1 MTRLTASVV
10 VVSRGRPALLLRC
23 LRSLSQ
29 MYHDAFEVVVVADP
43 VGADAVQGSDLSG
56 RVNLVHF
63 DDANISVARN
73 LGLARVSGDIVA
85 FIDDDAVAEP
95 TWLSYLMAAFDDPQ
109 VDAAT
114 GFVRGR
120 NGISFQSRASTIDET
135 MGATRLELADASTAV
150 FVGRPGRA
158 IKTEGTNC
166 AFRMSAL
173 EQIGGFDPAVE
184 YYLDESDLNI
194 RLAHAGKRT
203 AVVPNAQVHHATA
216 TSERRAFSRMPETL
230 FQVGASV
237 SVFLRKHAGS
247 ADHRPHVENAVVT
260 QRRQLLS
267 HLVAGNCEPRDVA
280 RLLGTFTA
288 GIADGYERPIGV
300 LPRITRGKQAFLN
313 MKSEAAL
320 PLHQIISGRLFRARR
335 LRTSAKAAARSGGV
349 ISLYLFSRTALRHRV
364 RYHPDGYWE
373 QIGGLYGRANR
384 SEPPI
389 AGTTFP
395 KRVNK
400 EINRVA
406 LFRGPD

>member
-1 MTRLTASVV
+1 MTALTASVV

-29 MYHDAFEVVVVADP
+29 MYYDAFEIVVVADAA
-43 VGADAVQGSDLSG
+43 GIDAVQGSDLSD
-56 RVNLVHF
+56 RLKLVRF
-63 DDANISVARN
+63 DDANISAARN
-73 LGLARVSGDIVA
+73 LGLAQVSGDIVA
-85 FIDDDAVAEP
+85 FIDDDAVSEP
-95 TWLSYLMAAFDDPQ
+95 TWLSYLMPAFEDPQ

-135 MGATRLELADASTAV
+135 MGVAPLELADASMVV
-150 FVGRPGRA
+150 FTGGPGRA

-166 AFRMSAL
+166 AFRMSVL
-173 EQIGGFDPAVE
+173 KQIGGFDPAFE

-237 SVFLRKHAGS
+237 AVFLRKHAGS
-247 ADHRPHVENAVVT
+247 ADHKPHVENAVAT
-260 QRRQLLS
+260 QRQQLLR

-280 RLLGTFTA
+280 RLLGTFVA
-288 GIADGYERPIGV
+288 GIASNYGRRVIDPPAIV
-300 LPRITRGKQAFLN
+300 SAKSAFKN
-313 MKSEAAL
+313 FKAAPAL
-320 PLHQIISGRLFRARR
+320 AVQQTISGRYFQAKR
-335 LRTSAKAAARSGGV
+335 LRAQAKAAAEAGAV

-364 RYHPDGYWE
+364 SYHPDGYWE
-373 QIGGLYGRANR
+373 QIGGMYGRSNR
-384 SEPPI
+384 NERPPI
-389 AGTTFP
+389 RTTIA
-395 KRVNK
+395 KRVGQ
-400 EINRVA
+400 EENRIA
-406 LFRGPD
+406 PFRHPD